1 MYFPQDLFRYDRCA
15 QKNFGQ
21 QLLSCVLQRAFKGK
35 YSGIPVHDEKTEN
48 MGREYDFSA
57 HISSLSTDQ
66 GFYADWLANSLD
78 SLFQLHRTQ
87 LLHHC
92 CGLLTGSFLALLGVD
107 RLEHFGYQFP
117 LERGVTENTLMIFS
131 ITKLL
136 AFS

>member
-1 MYFPQDLFRYDRCA
+1 MYAGLPYA
-15 QKNFGQ
+15 
-21 QLLSCVLQRAFKGK
+21 
-35 YSGIPVHDEKTEN
+35 EK
-48 MGREYDFSA
+48 RVS
-57 HISSLSTDQ
+57 
-66 GFYADWLANSLD
+66 YADWLSNSLGSLFQLFLNTVLHLFG